1 MKNFLTISL
10 GILQTFVGL
19 TALVSGI
26 MLVIEPSG
34 SLLNAPLDMLTDSHF
49 NDFFFPGLILLTV
62 NGAGQLIAAF
72 LTFRKHESAK
82 FVGALFGF
90 ALMVWIFIQV
100 NMIGGG
106 HILQYSYFFIGVAET
121 SFAFLLCLIQPNKS
135 L

>member
-1 MKNFLTISL
+1 MKKFLLIAL
-10 GILQTFVGL
+10 GLLQTFVGL

-34 SLLNAPLDMLTDSHF
+34 GLLKAPVDMLSGSPF

-62 NGAGQLIAAF
+62 NGAGQLAAAF
-72 LTFRKHESAK
+72 LTFRKHESTK

-90 ALMVWIFIQV
+90 ALIIWIFVQV

-121 SFAFLLCLIQPNKS
+121 SLAFLLC
-135 L
+135 